1 MRRIAGAFI
10 LLGAAVLLRAD
21 GISHYWVSNGGRP
34 KAPLAAAVDSI
45 RSGVRVKS
53 PRARQIVPPSFRRN
67 PLVFLSSAPADSLV
81 LLPGIGPVLAERIV
95 NARTGKRSFIR
106 WEDLLAI
113 KGIGPKTIER
123 LKQLAETATP

>member
-1 MRRIAGAFI
+1 MRRIVGALI

-21 GISHYWVSNGGRP
+21 DMSHYWKRAGGRVR
-34 KAPLAAAVDSI
+34 APAASAADSVRTRGRAKSG
-45 RSGVRVKS
+45 RSR
-53 PRARQIVPPSFRRN
+53 PTVPASFQRD
-67 PLVFLSSAPADSLV
+67 PLVFLSSAPTDSLI

-123 LKQLAETATP
+123 LKKLAAGENP